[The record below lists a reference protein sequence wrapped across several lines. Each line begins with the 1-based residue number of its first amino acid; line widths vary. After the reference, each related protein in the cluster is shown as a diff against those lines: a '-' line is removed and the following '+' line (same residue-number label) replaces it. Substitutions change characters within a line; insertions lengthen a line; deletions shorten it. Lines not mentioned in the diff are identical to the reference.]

1 MNVKLK
7 KTFDFSAGLVYN
19 TDFTVNFYTVTITM
33 TTMASDS
40 MQQNVAYERLKYW
53 FDQVMFNS
61 IIMRDNEPK
70 LAEWFATDQR
80 IILLPEQPVD
90 QLLGIVLFS
99 KLNAIVENVFVINE
113 LEISSAVGD
122 EVCYI
127 HNENEFVL
135 TEALNNPGWWSDPGP
150 TWVTNLNKR
159 HNNKVIKLRRVP
171 EWKDVELD
179 WNQADSEIANTVLFV
194 DFPRN
199 DKK

>member
-19 TDFTVNFYTVTITM
+19 TNFTVNFYTVTITM
-33 TTMASDS
+33 TTMGSDPV
-40 MQQNVAYERLKYW
+40 QQNVAYERLKYW

-70 LAEWFATDQR
+70 LTEWVATEQR
-80 IILLPEQPVD
+80 IILVPEQPVD

-113 LEISSAVGD
+113 LEISSAMGD
-122 EVCYI
+122 DVCYI

-135 TEALNNPGWWSDPGP
+135 APVLDNPGWWSDSGP
-150 TWVTNLNKR
+150 TWMTKLSKK
-159 HNNKVIKLRRVP
+159 HTNKVIKLRRAL
-171 EWKDVELD
+171 EWKDLDLD
-179 WNQADSEIANTVLFV
+179 WDQEDSKTVDTVLFV